1 MKKGYRK
8 RVKHNDPPGLAVT
21 VENNNVEGAIKRFK
35 RKVKDSQMMLELQER
50 SYYKKPSELRREK
63 KALGK
68 LRAQKQTREGN
79 KGSGIYF

>member
-8 RVKHNDPPGLAVT
+8 RVKYNDPPGLAVT

-35 RKVKDSQMMLELQER
+35 RKVKDSRLMLDLQAR
-50 SYYKKPSELRREK
+50 SHYKKPSELRREK
-63 KALGK
+63 KALCK

-79 KGSGIYF
+79 

>member
-8 RVKHNDPPGLAVT
+8 RVKYNDPPGLAVT

-35 RKVKDSQMMLELQER
+35 RKVKDSRLMLDLQTR
-50 SYYKKPSELRREK
+50 SHYKKPSELRREK
-63 KALGK
+63 KALGR

>member
-21 VENNNVEGAIKRFK
+21 VENNNIEGAIRRFK
-35 RKVKDSQMMLELQER
+35 RKIKDSRLMLELQDR
-50 SYYKKPSELRREK
+50 SYYKKPSKLRREK
-63 KALGK
+63 RALGR

-79 KGSGIYF
+79 KGSGLYR

>member
-21 VENNNVEGAIKRFK
+21 VENNNIEGAIRRFK
-35 RKVKDSQMMLELQER
+35 RKVKDSRLMLDLQNR
-50 SYYKKPSELRREK
+50 SYYKKPSELKREK
-63 KALGK
+63 RALGR
-68 LRAQKQTREGN
+68 LRARKQTKEGN

>member
-21 VENNNVEGAIKRFK
+21 VENNNIEGAIRRFK
-35 RKVKDSQMMLELQER
+35 RKVKDSRLMLDLQTR
-50 SYYKKPSELRREK
+50 SHYKKPSELKREK
-63 KALGK
+63 RALGR

-79 KGSGIYF
+79 KGSGIFF

>member
-50 SYYKKPSELRREK
+50 SHYKKPSELRREK
-63 KALGK
+63 KALGR

-79 KGSGIYF
+79 KSSGIYF

>member
-8 RVKHNDPPGLAVT
+8 RVKYNDPPGLAVT

-50 SYYKKPSELRREK
+50 SHYKKPSELRREK
-63 KALGK
+63 KALGR

-79 KGSGIYF
+79 KSSGIYF

>member
-35 RKVKDSQMMLELQER
+35 RKVKDSRLMLDLQTR
-50 SYYKKPSELRREK
+50 SHYKKPSELRREK
-63 KALGK
+63 KALGR

-79 KGSGIYF
+79 KGSGIFF

>member
-21 VENNNVEGAIKRFK
+21 IENNNIEGAIRRFK
-35 RKVKDSQMMLELQER
+35 RKVKDSRLMLELQDR
-50 SYYKKPSELRREK
+50 SYYKKPSKLRREK
-63 KALGK
+63 RALGR

-79 KGSGIYF
+79 KGSGLYR

>member
-8 RVKHNDPPGLAVT
+8 RVKYNDPPGLAVT

-35 RKVKDSQMMLELQER
+35 RKVKDSRLMLDLQTR
-50 SYYKKPSELRREK
+50 SRYKKPSELRREK

>member
-21 VENNNVEGAIKRFK
+21 VENNNIEGAIRRFK
-35 RKVKDSQMMLELQER
+35 RKVKDSRLMLDLQNR
-50 SYYKKPSELRREK
+50 SYYKKPSELKREK
-63 KALGK
+63 RALGR
-68 LRAQKQTREGN
+68 LRARKQTRDGN

>member
-8 RVKHNDPPGLAVT
+8 RVKYNDPPGLAVT

-35 RKVKDSQMMLELQER
+35 RKVKDSRLLLDLQTR
-50 SYYKKPSELRREK
+50 SHYKKPSELRREK
-63 KALGK
+63 KALGR

>member
-8 RVKHNDPPGLAVT
+8 RVKYNDPPGLAVT
-21 VENNNVEGAIKRFK
+21 VENNNIEGAIKRFK
-35 RKVKDSQMMLELQER
+35 RKVKDSRMMLELQER
-50 SYYKKPSELRREK
+50 TYYKKPSELRREK
-63 KALGK
+63 KALGR

>member
-8 RVKHNDPPGLAVT
+8 RVKYNDPPGLAVT

-35 RKVKDSQMMLELQER
+35 RKVKDSRLMLDLQTR
-50 SYYKKPSELRREK
+50 SHYKKPSELRREK
-63 KALGK
+63 KALGR

-79 KGSGIYF
+79 KGSGIFF

>member
-8 RVKHNDPPGLAVT
+8 RVKYNDPPGLAVT

-35 RKVKDSQMMLELQER
+35 RKVKDSRLMLDLQAR
-50 SYYKKPSELRREK
+50 SHYKKPSELRREK

>member
-8 RVKHNDPPGLAVT
+8 RVKYNDPPGLAVT

-35 RKVKDSQMMLELQER
+35 RKVKDSRLMLDLQAR
-50 SYYKKPSELRREK
+50 SHYKKPSELRREK

-68 LRAQKQTREGN
+68 LRAQKQTRESN

>member
-8 RVKHNDPPGLAVT
+8 RVKYNDPPGLAVT

-63 KALGK
+63 RALGK
-68 LRAQKQTREGN
+68 LRARKQTKEGN
-79 KGSGIYF
+79 KGS

>member
-35 RKVKDSQMMLELQER
+35 RKVKDSRLMLDLQAR
-50 SYYKKPSELRREK
+50 SHYKKPSELRREK